1 MAGSLNRV
9 MLIGRLTRDPELRY
23 TPSGTAVCNLA
34 LATNRYGSDPATGER
49 KEFTDY
55 HDVVVWNQGTRKLAE
70 TTAQY
75 LQKGRLV
82 YVEGRLQTRS
92 WDDAQSGQK
101 RYKTEVNANDVQF
114 LDSAGRQEG
123 APSGDSAAARFRVTV
138 PCAVA
143 TSIPMTF
150 RSEAGEPCLIST
162 AAAARSAASAWS
174 TSTSS
179 TTRRSRGC
187 AATCPS
193 GARSCRGA

>member
-75 LQKGRLV
+75 LQKGRLI

-114 LDSAGRQEG
+114 LDSTGRQEG
-123 APSGDSAAARFRVTV
+123 GRRRRFGRRCACRRSRLAVTS
-138 PCAVA
+138 
-143 TSIPMTF
+143 TLMTF
-150 RSEAGEPCLIST
+150 RSRLESHA
-162 AAAARSAASAWS
+162 
-174 TSTSS
+174 
-179 TTRRSRGC
+179 
-187 AATCPS
+187 
-193 GARSCRGA
+193 